1 MDGLAERRR
10 RRLHGQ
16 RGLVGSRQQ
25 VRPLRVPQADTD
37 DGATGGHEAGAHI
50 MDLYSRGPFMAC
62 ITLGQRET
70 NSNNQLILI
79 CQ

>member
-1 MDGLAERRR
+1 MDGLGERRR

-50 MDLYSRGPFMAC
+50 MDLYSRLNG
-62 ITLGQRET
+62 ITMRKIKA
-70 NSNNQLILI
+70 NSNNRWILKS
-79 CQ
+79 Q